1 MAQIRFVRSVTSVVV
16 AFGLVACGG
25 DDKPANT
32 GGPGATQCAPGQY
45 FDGQMCQTPGAAVQP
60 TATAAP
66 TTPAP
71 AATPAPT
78 MAPPVATAAPGTA
91 AQPLD
96 ATSLAAVT
104 PLLTPLATQSAP
116 GAKPIG
122 TAFGGNF
129 QQGQIVESQVQ
140 MNPGK
145 CYTVIGAAMPTVQN
159 LDIEL
164 VPVMPVPGLASPI
177 MAADQSQGP
186 TAVVGA
192 SPNCFKWAL
201 PVGGPMKVI
210 LRVSAGQGMAGAQV
224 YEK

>member
-1 MAQIRFVRSVTSVVV
+1 MVQIRFVRCVTSGVV
-16 AFGLVACGG
+16 ALGLIACGG
-25 DDKPANT
+25 DDKPPNT
-32 GGPGATQCAPGQY
+32 GVPGQTQCPPGQY

-66 TTPAP
+66 APAPTTPAP
-71 AATPAPT
+71 VA
-78 MAPPVATAAPGTA
+78 APPVATSAAGTP

-104 PLLTPLATQSAP
+104 QLLTPLATQSAP
-116 GAKPIG
+116 GAKPVG

-129 QQGQIVESQVQ
+129 QQGQVIESQVQ

-145 CYTVIGAAMPTVQN
+145 CYTVVGAAMPTVQN

-164 VPVMPVPGLASPI
+164 VPLMPVPGLASPI

-192 SPNCFKWAL
+192 APNCFKWAL
-201 PVGGPMKVI
+201 PVSGPMKVVM
-210 LRVSAGQGMAGAQV
+210 RVSAGQGMAGAQV